1 VNSVVFGAVLVMILL
16 ANLFVYVVKPR
27 RTAPYY
33 ALLIASLL
41 IGILVPMNVFLA
53 LPGAAKI
60 IASCVVTFAPIF
72 FAGVVFATSFRDS
85 RQPGL
90 DFGCNIAG
98 VMLGGLC
105 ENFSLMLGFSNLL
118 GVAILFYVLSAVLK
132 PRATEEAPLSS
143 VSLPVPVPA
152 ET

>member
-1 VNSVVFGAVLVMILL
+1 
-16 ANLFVYVVKPR
+16 
-27 RTAPYY
+27 
-33 ALLIASLL
+33 
-41 IGILVPMNVFLA
+41 VFLA

-60 IASCVVTFAPIF
+60 MASCVVTFAPIF